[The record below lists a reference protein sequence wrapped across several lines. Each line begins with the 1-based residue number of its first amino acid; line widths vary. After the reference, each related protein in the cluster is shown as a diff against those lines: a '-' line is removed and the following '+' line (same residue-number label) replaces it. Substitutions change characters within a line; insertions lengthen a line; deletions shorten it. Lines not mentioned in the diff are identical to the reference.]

1 MRFLK
6 WNFRTLFCLNFK
18 VLINFQTDLFQ
29 TGLFLKLE
37 SMTDLFLNLSNLC
50 LVLPR
55 APFSLVEFFILIYLY
70 CFLRTMLLLHV
81 IHYSYTTQYEIVCR
95 SNVRVTICMKYFE
108 TVSCVLLRDS
118 TTCIYRYLRSSRTLY
133 GAYYYEIL
141 YYQFYLPVLTQ
152 FSHRTVVI
160 IN

>member
-1 MRFLK
+1 MMRFLK
-6 WNFRTLFCLNFK
+6 WNFRTSFFLNFK

-50 LVLPR
+50 LVLRR
-55 APFSLVEFFILIYLY
+55 APFSLVEFFILIQLY

-81 IHYSYTTQYEIVCR
+81 RHYSYTTQYEIVCR

-108 TVSCVLLRDS
+108 TVSCAR
-118 TTCIYRYLRSSRTLY
+118 TTTRYYHL
-133 GAYYYEIL
+133 
-141 YYQFYLPVLTQ
+141 YLPVLTQ
-152 FSHRTVVI
+152 FSHTTVVF
-160 IN
+160 INSL